1 MPSWKTLGSGCLTIL
16 AIFIAAG
23 GCVTSFV
30 IFGQAM
36 EQEVRP
42 NSALIAFGIT
52 IIVASALFIA
62 ARALSRDP
70 EE

>member
-1 MPSWKTLGSGCLTIL
+1 MPSWKTLGAGCLTIL

-30 IFGQAM
+30 LFGQAM
-36 EQEVRP
+36 EQEAKP
-42 NSALIAFGIT
+42 NSALVALAIT
-52 IIVASALFIA
+52 IVVASALFVA

>member
-36 EQEVRP
+36 EQEAKP
-42 NSALIAFGIT
+42 NSALVALAIT
-52 IIVASALFIA
+52 IVVASALFVA

>member
-1 MPSWKTLGSGCLTIL
+1 MPSWKTLGAGCLTIL

-36 EQEVRP
+36 EQEAKP
-42 NSALIAFGIT
+42 NSALVALAIT
-52 IIVASALFIA
+52 IVVASLLFIA
-62 ARALSRDP
+62 ARAISKDP

>member
-1 MPSWKTLGSGCLTIL
+1 MPSWKTLGAGCLTIL

-36 EQEVRP
+36 EQEAKP
-42 NSALIAFGIT
+42 NGALIALAIT
-52 IIVASALFIA
+52 IVVASALFIA

>member
-1 MPSWKTLGSGCLTIL
+1 MPSWKILGAGCLTIL

-36 EQEVRP
+36 EQEAKP
-42 NSALIAFGIT
+42 NSALVALAIT
-52 IIVASALFIA
+52 IVVASALFVA

>member
-1 MPSWKTLGSGCLTIL
+1 MPSWKTLWAGCLTLIAIL
-16 AIFIAAG
+16 IVAG

-30 IFGQAM
+30 LFGQAM
-36 EQEVRP
+36 EQEAKP
-42 NSALIAFGIT
+42 NSALVALAIT
-52 IIVASALFIA
+52 IVVASVLFIA